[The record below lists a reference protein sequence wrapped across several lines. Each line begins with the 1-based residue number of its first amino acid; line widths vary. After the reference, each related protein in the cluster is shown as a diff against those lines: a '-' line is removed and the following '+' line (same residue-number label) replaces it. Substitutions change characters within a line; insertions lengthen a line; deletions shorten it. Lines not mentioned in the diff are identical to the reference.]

1 MNKMLGK
8 NIFRKSITSLI
19 ALAVLNVFS
28 MSVLASVPA
37 AASDA
42 MGEITVSGQVSV
54 NGQNAVSG
62 STVTSG
68 STIVTGT
75 NATATVNL
83 GKNGRVEVLSD
94 STLNLKF
101 TNNSIVGSLTSGKIR
116 VTNVAGVATSVT
128 TRNATVI
135 ADAGQANS
143 FGVDVGCADE
153 ARCTQ
158 TYVETTAGLVTL
170 RNGTTDKQVAAGT
183 DATFGNPSQ
192 TGCKPC
198 LRPGSVPPVATAG
211 LGAGALAALL
221 LAAGGAV
228 GAALLLGNN
237 NNEDVTLGGGA
248 VVVST
253 VR

>member
-1 MNKMLGK
+1 MFGK
-8 NIFRKSITSLI
+8 NIIRKSITSFI
-19 ALAVLNVFS
+19 VAAVWSVFS
-28 MSVLASVPA
+28 MAALAAPDDV
-37 AASDA
+37 
-42 MGEITVSGQVSV
+42 MGELTVNGQVSI
-54 NGQNAVSG
+54 NGQNAVSS

-75 NATATVNL
+75 NSTAIVNL
-83 GKNGRVEVLSD
+83 GKTNRVEVLSD
-94 STLNLKF
+94 STLTLKF
-101 TNNSIVGSLTSGKIR
+101 TNNSIVAMLTSGKVR
-116 VTNVAGVATSVT
+116 VTNAAGVAATVT

-135 ADAGQANS
+135 GDAGQSNA

-158 TYVETTAGLVTL
+158 TYVETSTGLVTL
-170 RNGTTDKQVAAGT
+170 RSGSTDKQVAAGT

-198 LRPGSVPPVATAG
+198 LRPNSVPPVAVAG
-211 LGAGALAALL
+211 LGTGAIAALL
-221 LAAGGAV
+221 LAAAGAV
-228 GAALLLGNN
+228 GAAVFLGGNN
-237 NNEDVTLGGGA
+237 NNVELGGGA